1 MMRLP
6 VNSEQMAFM
15 CVCGLFNMIILIFRS
30 GASKGSVHM
39 PCPWEEEAGGPRVHG
54 HSAPYAVPFQLKIK

>member
-39 PCPWEEEAGGPRVHG
+39 PSPWEEEAGGQEFMAILPHVR
-54 HSAPYAVPFQLKIK
+54 FLFN